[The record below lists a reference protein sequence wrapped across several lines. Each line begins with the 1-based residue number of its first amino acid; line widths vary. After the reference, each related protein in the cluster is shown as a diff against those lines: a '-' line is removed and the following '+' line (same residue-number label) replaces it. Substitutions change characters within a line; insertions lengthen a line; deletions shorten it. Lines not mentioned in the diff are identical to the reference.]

1 MKKLFGKIKFN
12 GKYIS
17 LGLFALAAVIFA
29 FIKNANAAAESS
41 VGSTIANT
49 IKFAAASPIIL
60 SLGAIAALIVV
71 IFGALNT
78 VVIGALVNIVKYN
91 NFINE
96 LSIRDT
102 WIVARDLCNMFFI
115 LILLVIAFATILRI
129 ESYQWKKILPKL
141 LIMAVLINFS
151 RTICGLI
158 IDASQI
164 IMLTFVNAWA
174 NAGDFV
180 SMLSMHKFFKGVVF
194 DDIDTAKWSVLNVVA
209 GMLIGIMFLI
219 ICGVVLVVT
228 LAVFLMR
235 VIMLWIYIVLSPFAF
250 LAAAFPAGQKYAQQW
265 WSEFVKYIINGP
277 VLAFFIWMALVA
289 SKQINDSKVFFNDP
303 SGANQCF
310 GLAEGM
316 CMNNFLPFIISIGM
330 LLGGLMITQQI
341 GGIGASIAGKG
352 MSWIKS
358 AASMPIGVGKAVG
371 KLGLKAGRE
380 AGSWGLDW
388 ASKKTGGAVDFNL
401 ARTWGRMKDQ
411 FAKNKSDRA
420 DKITSQVAGKA
431 QEGGRLAMLT
441 HGGLAL
447 KNLNSWKK
455 IKWAMGGKQPDI
467 EFNEQASKLEA
478 EKEKIM
484 PQKIYNEKRA
494 EKQAQGRK
502 YLSDIIEKEEQI
514 AGEDDPLKRM
524 ELVEEKEKLEKEQEE
539 FKKNDLDPFLEKKGL
554 TVGSDQSVKEMDED
568 IKYNRDQYEKYKF
581 QGDHI
586 VESTK
591 ADVVS
596 AQEKKIAGVDNA
608 GKLGNILK
616 GALKEGN
623 EGLITAVTKKMTKLG
638 DYNELCRIMKVGT
651 GTKGM
656 QALAKKFQNSGMSE
670 QSSRG
675 LIAEMGGICKNLGQF
690 GGFYAMKMD
699 KGGNW
704 QETEE
709 DEAQAAQLAVM
720 KKMQPQAFAR
730 TVGRL
735 GLGYYDD
742 PSGEGK
748 QDKSTYRLSKA
759 ATAHLESSQK
769 NLGEEYGKTGMAE
782 ALEYLNAN
790 VGQLVKNNISDA
802 SDLIKA
808 IKRYKGDKDMEAR
821 VRSVKT

>member
-17 LGLFALAAVIFA
+17 LGLFALAAVIFV

-49 IKFAAASPIIL
+49 IEFAAASPIIL
-60 SLGAIAALIVV
+60 SLGAIAALVTV

-78 VVIGALVNIVKYN
+78 IVIGALVNIVKYN

-96 LSIRDT
+96 PSIRDT

-115 LILLVIAFATILRI
+115 LILLVVAFATILRI

-180 SMLSMHKFFKGVVF
+180 SMLSMAKFFTGVTF
-194 DDIDTAKWSVLNVVA
+194 KNITTEEWSVLNVVA

-250 LAAAFPAGQKYAQQW
+250 LAAAFPAGQKYASQW

-303 SGANQCF
+303 SNANQCF

-352 MSWIKS
+352 MNWIKS
-358 AASMPIGVGKAVG
+358 AASMSGKAGLKVGK
-371 KLGLKAGRE
+371 E

-388 ASKKTGGAVDFNL
+388 ASKKTGGAIDFNL
-401 ARTWGRMKDQ
+401 GRTWGRVKDQ
-411 FAKNKSDRA
+411 FAKNKTTRA
-420 DKITSQVAGKA
+420 DDITAQVAGKA

-447 KNLNSWKK
+447 KNLTSWKK
-455 IKWAMGGKQPDI
+455 IKWAVGGKQPDI

-484 PQKIYNEKRA
+484 TQKKYNEKRT
-494 EKQAQGRK
+494 EKQGINMK
-502 YLSDIIEKEEQI
+502 YESDIIKKEEQI
-514 AGEDDPLKRM
+514 AGEDNPLKRM
-524 ELVEEKEKLEKEQEE
+524 ELVEEKEKLKKEQEE
-539 FKKNDLDPFLEKKGL
+539 FKKNDLDPFLTKKGL

-581 QGDHI
+581 QGDDV

-596 AQEKKIAGVDNA
+596 AQEKKIAQTDNA
-608 GKLGNILK
+608 DKLGNILK

-623 EGLITAVTKKMTKLG
+623 QGLMTAVARKMTKLG
-638 DYNELCRIMKVGT
+638 EYNDLCRIMKVGT

-704 QETEE
+704 QKTEE

-759 ATAHLESSQK
+759 ATAHLASSQK
-769 NLGEEYGKTGMAE
+769 NLGEEYDKTGMAE

-790 VGQLVKNNISDA
+790 VEQLAKNSISD
-802 SDLIKA
+802 SSKLMEA

-821 VRSVKT
+821 IRSVKT